1 MRKILTIAVLA
12 FLLLGVSY
20 YFYSCR
26 NRNLRG
32 WWKDSSDG
40 KTYLVIKDDDEGS
53 GDEGNQCFLDGE
65 PWPHKV
71 GERGE
76 IEPGNHEVGCPAKV
90 GIVVRRG
97 TEFHLDY
104 WGP

>member
-1 MRKILTIAVLA
+1 MTKKWTIVVLA
-12 FLLLGVSY
+12 ALLLGTSF

-32 WWKDSSDG
+32 WWRATSDG
-40 KTYLVIKDDDEGS
+40 KTYMVIDDDDRGT
-53 GDEGNQCFLDGE
+53 GADGNQCYLDGK

-76 IEPGNHEVGCPAKV
+76 IEPGEHEVGCPANV
-90 GIVVRRG
+90 GFVVQPA